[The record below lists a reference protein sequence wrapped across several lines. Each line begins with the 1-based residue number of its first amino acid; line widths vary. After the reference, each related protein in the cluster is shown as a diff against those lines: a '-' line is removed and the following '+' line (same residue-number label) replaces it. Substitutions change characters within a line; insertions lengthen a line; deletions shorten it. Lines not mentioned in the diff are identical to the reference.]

1 MTYELAGSVGGDDT
15 AQQTIVFLGSLGSDR
30 SMWQPQMADLGADH
44 RVIALDVRG
53 HGESPTPA
61 GPYTVPDLADDVLT
75 TLVALGAGTVHLVGL
90 SLGGAIAQQ
99 IALVAPERVSTM
111 TLLCTSA
118 RFGEPQPWLDRAA
131 TVRASGTSAIADAVV
146 ERWFTLGLADED
158 RDLVDRARAMVKATD
173 DEGYAACCEALA
185 EWDSRPQ
192 LPSVTTATL
201 AIAGAQ
207 DPATPPEHLQLIADL
222 IPGARI
228 EILDPGAHLV
238 NLEQAAVVSS
248 LIREHV
254 ATR

>member
-30 SMWQPQMADLGADH
+30 TMWQPQMADLGADH
-44 RVIALDVRG
+44 RVIALDIRG
-53 HGESPTPA
+53 HGESPAPV

-75 TLVALGAGTVHLVGL
+75 TLVGLGAGTVHLVGL

-131 TVRASGTSAIADAVV
+131 TVRASGTSSIADAVV
-146 ERWFTLGLADED
+146 ERWFTLGAADED
-158 RDLVDRARAMVKATD
+158 RGLVDRALSMVQNTD

-185 EWDSRPQ
+185 EWDSREK
-192 LPSVTTATL
+192 LPSITTATL

-222 IPGARI
+222 VPGARL

-238 NLEQAAVVSS
+238 NLEQSSAVSS
-248 LIREHV
+248 LIRAHV
-254 ATR
+254 AGR